1 MNYRKL
7 NLTFGWLVFLI
18 ATIVYFITIEDTVS
32 LWDCG
37 EYITTA
43 YKLEVGHPPGAP
55 LFMMIGRLFSFFAD
69 PENVA
74 VSINRLSALSSSL
87 SILFMFWS
95 ITLLAKKI
103 ALKDKKELSKG
114 DKIAVLGSGLIGSL
128 AYTFSDSFWFSAVE
142 GEVYAMAS
150 LFTAII
156 FWAIL
161 KWDEEMALVQ
171 HENLDADYAPNR
183 WLLLI
188 MFLLG
193 LAIGVHLLG
202 ILVVPA
208 IGFVIYFRYK
218 KVADIKG
225 ILLTGIVALL
235 TFKMSVVTNDAG
247 SIVGLT
253 SVGNAIYLSG
263 LKWLVMLA
271 PLGIVF
277 YMSFGIN
284 KMSASKAQT
293 TFWVFAGLM
302 GLSLSSI
309 LLVYT
314 GMSVTRVFFICSATF
329 GAMSI
334 YGYTTKRDLTKL
346 GSFLMMG
353 LIGII
358 IASIVNIFMKS
369 SMMYFVIS
377 ILGVLIFVGL
387 TAYDTQKIKNMY
399 TSSDSGELM
408 GKKAVMGA
416 LTLYL
421 DFINLFIMLL
431 RLFGQRR

>member
-1 MNYRKL
+1 MEFNKKGIL
-7 NLTFGWLVFLI
+7 
-18 ATIVYFITIEDTVS
+18 
-32 LWDCG
+32 
-37 EYITTA
+37 
-43 YKLEVGHPPGAP
+43 
-55 LFMMIGRLFSFFAD
+55 GR
-69 PENVA
+69 
-74 VSINRLSALSSSL
+74 
-87 SILFMFWS
+87 
-95 ITLLAKKI
+95 AKE
-103 ALKDKKELSKG
+103 A
-114 DKIAVLGSGLIGSL
+114 AQQ
-128 AYTFSDSFWFSAVE
+128 SAVTMDE
-142 GEVYAMAS
+142 GLRAYMLKVYNYMA
-150 LFTAII
+150 T
-156 FWAIL
+156 
-161 KWDEEMALVQ
+161 
-171 HENLDADYAPNR
+171 
-183 WLLLI
+183 
-188 MFLLG
+188 
-193 LAIGVHLLG
+193 
-202 ILVVPA
+202 
-208 IGFVIYFRYK
+208 
-218 KVADIKG
+218 G
-225 ILLTGIVALL
+225 ILLTGIVALI

-253 SVGNAIYLSG
+253 QIGNAIYMSG
-263 LKWLVMLA
+263 LKWIVMLA

-284 KMSASKAQT
+284 KMTAAKAQT
-293 TFWVFAGLM
+293 TFWIFAALM

-399 TSSDSGELM
+399 SVSDTGELM

>member
-1 MNYRKL
+1 MEFNK
-7 NLTFGWLVFLI
+7 
-18 ATIVYFITIEDTVS
+18 
-32 LWDCG
+32 
-37 EYITTA
+37 
-43 YKLEVGHPPGAP
+43 
-55 LFMMIGRLFSFFAD
+55 
-69 PENVA
+69 
-74 VSINRLSALSSSL
+74 
-87 SILFMFWS
+87 
-95 ITLLAKKI
+95 
-103 ALKDKKELSKG
+103 
-114 DKIAVLGSGLIGSL
+114 
-128 AYTFSDSFWFSAVE
+128 
-142 GEVYAMAS
+142 
-150 LFTAII
+150 
-156 FWAIL
+156 
-161 KWDEEMALVQ
+161 
-171 HENLDADYAPNR
+171 
-183 WLLLI
+183 
-188 MFLLG
+188 
-193 LAIGVHLLG
+193 
-202 ILVVPA
+202 
-208 IGFVIYFRYK
+208 
-218 KVADIKG
+218 KG
-225 ILLTGIVALL
+225 ILGRAKEAAQQSTAVTDEGLRAYMLKVYNYMATGILMTGIIALL
-235 TFKMSVVTNDAG
+235 TFKMSVVTDSSG

-253 SVGNAIYLSG
+253 QVGNAIYMSG

-284 KMSASKAQT
+284 KMSAAKAQT
-293 TFWVFAGLM
+293 TFWIFAALM

-314 GMSVTRVFFICSATF
+314 GMSITRVFFICSATF

-358 IASIVNIFMKS
+358 IASIVNLFMKS

-399 TSSDSGELM
+399 AASDTGELM